1 MTDMKVPAAFYFSYR
16 PQMQSE
22 AEEAMTSRPPP
33 FLQVL
38 PTGDLITQ
46 YKQSFTRELTA
57 LGLLLTS
64 RNEGIKMGLLFQ
76 FPHGIDKS
84 RPVDRRR

>member
-22 AEEAMTSRPPP
+22 TEEAMTFRPPP

-38 PTGDLITQ
+38 PTRDLITQ
-46 YKQSFTRELTA
+46 YKQSFTHGLAA
-57 LGLLLTS
+57 LVLPAHLQ
-64 RNEGIKMGLLFQ
+64 E
-76 FPHGIDKS
+76 
-84 RPVDRRR
+84 